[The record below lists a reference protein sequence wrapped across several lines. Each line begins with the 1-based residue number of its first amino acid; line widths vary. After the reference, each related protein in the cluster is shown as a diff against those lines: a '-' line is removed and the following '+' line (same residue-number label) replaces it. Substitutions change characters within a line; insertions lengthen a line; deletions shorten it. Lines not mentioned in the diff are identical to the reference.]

1 MEKDN
6 RDRANRIA
14 TISTLALCVAIG
26 ASVGSSAAVASE
38 AEDVQ
43 ALRSELEQLK
53 QRYVEEVRRL
63 REVDARL
70 MAVQARIEQAE
81 KAPDSAETAAAEEQ
95 EPAPSEPAEAR
106 TAAEDGEDAE
116 SQPKVARTEADKE
129 RATKRSVDDLL
140 QEEHVAFDR
149 PFVLEAGVEY
159 RRYDRSQLTLD
170 GFLALD
176 SIFLGNIAVNNVAS
190 DTLEYT
196 LAARYGISPRWNVG
210 VSVPFLQRH
219 TTYQKGGAGGA
230 AGAWAEVSDTSD
242 LAVGDTTMNLSYRLL
257 PETQRWPD
265 IVLTG
270 SAIAPTG
277 REPYGIDTREI
288 EFVED
293 PDDPDEIPTR
303 FAVPT
308 ELATGNGVWG
318 YGLSV
323 SAVKTLD
330 PVLLFANLGYTYYDT
345 DSFDDLDSDPD
356 TVTPG
361 EVDLGDSWQYGLG
374 LAFAMNDRTSL
385 SMAFTH
391 EITDNAKI
399 RYEGEGWDSIIGSDG
414 SAAMFDLG
422 LTYALTPKSTIV
434 TTLGIGLTEDA
445 PDFSFG
451 IRVPYQF

>member
-1 MEKDN
+1 MEVEK
-6 RDRANRIA
+6 RCRPTGPA
-14 TISTLALCVAIG
+14 TVSTLALCVA
-26 ASVGSSAAVASE
+26 VGLSTVSPVSSASE
-38 AEDVQ
+38 ADDVQ
-43 ALRSELEQLK
+43 ALRAEMEELK

-81 KAPDSAETAAAEEQ
+81 QAPDSAEPVTDDEQTA
-95 EPAPSEPAEAR
+95 PAEPAEAQ
-106 TAAEDGEDAE
+106 APPAEGEA
-116 SQPKVARTEADKE
+116 QPQVARTEADKE

-140 QEEHVAFDR
+140 QKEHVAFDR

-210 VSVPFLQRH
+210 VSVPFLQRY

-230 AGAWAEVSDTSD
+230 AGAWAEVSNSSD
-242 LAVGDTTMNLSYRLL
+242 LAIGDTTMNLSYRLL
-257 PETQRWPD
+257 PETRRWPD
-265 IVLTG
+265 IVVTG
-270 SAIAPTG
+270 SVSAPTG
-277 REPYGIDTREI
+277 REPYGIDVDVI
-288 EFVED
+288 EYVED
-293 PDDPDEIPTR
+293 PDNEDEIRPT
-303 FAVPT
+303 FAIPT

-323 SAVKTLD
+323 SAVKSLD
-330 PVLLFANLGYTYYDT
+330 PALLFANLGYTYYGS
-345 DSFDDLDSDPD
+345 DSFDDLDSDPE

-361 EVDLGDSWQYGLG
+361 DVDLGDSWQYGLG
-374 LAFAMNDRTSL
+374 LAFALNDRTSL
-385 SMAFTH
+385 SMAFTQ
-391 EITDNAKI
+391 EFTDKAKI
-399 RYEGEGWDSIIGSDG
+399 RYEGESWDSIIGSDS

-422 LTYALTPKSTIV
+422 LTYALTRKSTIV
-434 TTLGIGLTEDA
+434 TTLGIGLTQDA
-445 PDFSFG
+445 PDFSIG
-451 IRVPYQF
+451 VRVPYQL